1 MMCYNKDRKA
11 GSCFRIGITAS
22 GLSKSDERKVCL
34 SCGEHGQRERVPSM
48 KITIVGRKVN
58 LRNNFKELAERKL
71 SKFNRI
77 FDEDAEATVTVTVE
91 RNRQTVEITI
101 KQRGM
106 IYRAEETALEMN
118 DALDEVISALGR
130 QIRRNKTR
138 LEKSKKVSPD
148 IDFPDALYDEPDEE
162 FHVVRTKS
170 FFVKVMTPEEAIL
183 QMNMLGHEFFMF
195 RDDAS
200 GEINVV
206 YRRKDGDYGL
216 LVPEGK

>member
-1 MMCYNKDRKA
+1 MCYNEDRKA
-11 GSCFRIGITAS
+11 GSFLRVEQGFRPFQ
-22 GLSKSDERKVCL
+22 KSDERKVCL
-34 SCGEHGQRERVPSM
+34 SCGEYGPGRRVHGM

-71 SKFNRI
+71 SKFDRI

-106 IYRAEETALEMN
+106 IYRAEETAMEMN

-138 LEKSKKVSPD
+138 LEKAKKVNPD

-162 FHVVRTKS
+162 IHVVRTKS

-183 QMNMLGHEFFMF
+183 QMNMLDHQFFMF

>member
-1 MMCYNKDRKA
+1 MKSGKQEAFSEWTKA
-11 GSCFRIGITAS
+11 SR
-22 GLSKSDERKVCL
+22 LSKSDERKVCL
-34 SCGEHGQRERVPSM
+34 SCGEHGQRERVPGM

-71 SKFNRI
+71 SKFDRI